1 MPWVQPPITWAA
13 TSTSTYPVTLTL
25 SSNSATI
32 GIAELSGGTWYYSPA
47 TDRVITYVDDQGR
60 VREDR
65 GIVQERWGVRPVD
78 HNRVDRFDWADD
90 TPVFRGNDDMRRW
103 AADRRLAHEEQLRAR
118 TAAVDRA
125 TATLLGLL
133 NEAQRVS
140 YEADR
145 TFMLVGSH
153 GGLYR
158 IRPGSMGNVD
168 WFDPTEA
175 ERPAGQLCAHPVL
188 HDGEGH
194 LPDPDVA
201 LAQLLHLTTDEPG
214 WLRRANVHAGRAPRY
229 PVAA

>member
-1 MPWVQPPITWAA
+1 VPWVRPPTITWAN
-13 TSTSTYPVTLTL
+13 TSTSTATVTVRTA
-25 SSNSATI
+25 SNSTTT
-32 GIAELSGGTWYYSPA
+32 GIYTVDAGSTWYFEPNPPLHPG
-47 TDRVITYVDDQGR
+47 DHLVLTYGEPDP
-60 VREDR
+60 REN
-65 GIVQERWGVRPVD
+65 WGWESRQV
-78 HNRVDRFDWADD
+78 
-90 TPVFRGNDDMRRW
+90 GNDDITWEDAEQVRALYTERR
-103 AADRRLAHEEQLRAR
+103 QAR

-125 TATLLGLL
+125 AATLLGLL
-133 NEAQRVS
+133 NEAQRAS

-145 TFMLVGSH
+145 TFLVVGSE

-168 WFDPTEA
+168 WFDPTEV
-175 ERPAGQLCAHPVL
+175 EPRRPAGQLCAHPVL

-214 WLRRANVHAGRAPRY
+214 WLRRANVHAGRAPRH

>member
-1 MPWVQPPITWAA
+1 MPWVQPPVLNWA
-13 TSTSTYPVTLTL
+13 STSSTSYPVTMTFSTNTATTGVYAL
-25 SSNSATI
+25 SP
-32 GIAELSGGTWYYSPA
+32 GTWYYDPNQHLVA
-47 TDRVITYVDDQGR
+47 NYGDDWRERQL
-60 VREDR
+60 REDR
-65 GIVQERWGVRPVD
+65 AAVRERWGVRPVD
-78 HNRVDRFDWADD
+78 QVQGDLPRIEGYDDWAE
-90 TPVFRGNDDMRRW
+90 RR
-103 AADRRLAHEEQLRAR
+103 AAQEEVLRAR

-145 TFMLVGSH
+145 TFMLVGSA

-168 WFDPTEA
+168 WFDPA
-175 ERPAGQLCAHPVL
+175 EVEPEFEPRPAGQLCAHPVL